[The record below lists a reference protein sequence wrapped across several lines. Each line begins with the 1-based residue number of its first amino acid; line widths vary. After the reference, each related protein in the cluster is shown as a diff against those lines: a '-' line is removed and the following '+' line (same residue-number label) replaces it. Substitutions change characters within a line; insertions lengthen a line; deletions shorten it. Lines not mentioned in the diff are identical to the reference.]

1 MRVKVLV
8 EERAAC
14 DQKVDIEGVASF
26 HVATIEK
33 GFTFLE
39 QEIVGGWGE
48 DGSFRFARNGLFDD
62 LRFQD
67 TSANS
72 GEINAEESLP
82 IGEDPILC
90 EVGTC
95 GVVAELES
103 AEAKGFGNRLDAG
116 SDDGLDFF
124 GIGESH
130 GGGQQIQVSGQSRA
144 FVEEYKGGSAVQD
157 EVIGK

>member
-1 MRVKVLV
+1 VIR
-8 EERAAC
+8 
-14 DQKVDIEGVASF
+14 KVDVEGIASF

-48 DGSFRFARNGLFDD
+48 DGSFRFARNGLFND

-72 GEINAEESLP
+72 SEINAEERFL
-82 IGEDPILC
+82 IGEDPMLC
-90 EVGTC
+90 EVGTL
-95 GVVAELES
+95 GVVAELEPT
-103 AEAKGFGNRLDAG
+103 ETKGLGNRLNTG

-124 GIGESH
+124 GIGELCRGS
-130 GGGQQIQVSGQSRA
+130 QQIQVSGQSRA
-144 FVEEYKGGSAVQD
+144 FVEEHKSGSA
-157 EVIGK
+157 E